1 MPVTLDRLIQHRVLA
16 PVHRAVPEL
25 LSRLVSA
32 PHPDVLL
39 AAALVSEQYSRG
51 HTCLALADV
60 PAMSFPV
67 TDREGEIRRYDDWP
81 TLESWSLALEESPLV
96 LTVRDARSVDE
107 SVLDRLNRP
116 LVFDRQFCRV
126 YMARCW
132 FCEQYLALRFAERLK
147 AAPLTF
153 PETPLKAH
161 LRTLF
166 PESEQESSRDQSRA
180 VERSIVR
187 SLAVI
192 TGGPGT
198 GKTTTVA
205 RLLALRL
212 MLEQDRAS
220 DADEPLR
227 ILLMAPT
234 GKAAQR
240 LKESLSGA
248 AQRLPVPETVQS
260 ALQGITTGTIHRLLG
275 WSPRPPE
282 QGGPYRHTADHPL
295 PADIVLVDEA
305 SMVDLELL
313 FHLVT
318 AVPDSAQLILMGDR
332 DQLVSVEAGGV
343 LGDLCSVLDEPDQ
356 GGQDQDTVDQD
367 TVEFAQKAGSPTL
380 RSCLSLLSFSHRFSR
395 VSQLG
400 RLAAAIRAGRT
411 DDVIDLLKT
420 GSADEMLWLS
430 SASSGAVVQDVV
442 HRVSEDWQECLAML
456 RETPGWSRAILTAMN
471 RIRVLCAHRDG
482 LTGENS
488 LNQLIA
494 NELQSTG
501 WLKPRH
507 GYYFGQPVM
516 VTANSYRQ
524 ELFNGDIGLVVQ
536 SPGRDGLSVLFEDSS
551 SSDGCRHIPVP
562 LMPETRTCFAMTIHK
577 SQGSEFPRVMVM
589 LPERDSPVLTRELL
603 YTAVTRVREEP
614 VGSGGQ
620 RRPGFLCIA
629 GSESILRSA
638 VGRRVRRTGGLR
650 DSVESRLEH

>member
-25 LSRLVSA
+25 LSRLESS

-60 PAMSFPV
+60 PSMSFPV
-67 TDREGEIRRYDDWP
+67 MDRDGEVRRYDDWP
-81 TLESWSLALEESPLV
+81 SLEAWVRALEESPLV
-96 LTVRDARSVDE
+96 FTVSDVRSVDE
-107 SVLDRLNRP
+107 ATLARLNRP
-116 LVFDRQFCRV
+116 LVFDRQSRRV
-126 YMARCW
+126 YTTRCW
-132 FCEQYLALRFAERLK
+132 FCEQHLALRFARRLK
-147 AAPLTF
+147 AAPSAF
-153 PETPLKAH
+153 PEASLIAH

-166 PESEQESSRDQSRA
+166 PESEQEAGRDQSRA
-180 VERSIVR
+180 VERSIAR

-212 MLEQDRAS
+212 LLEQDRSSNA
-220 DADEPLR
+220 AGPLR

-240 LKESLSGA
+240 LKESLSTA
-248 AQRLPVPETVQS
+248 AQRLSVPESVQS
-260 ALQGITTGTIHRLLG
+260 ALQNITTGTIHRLLG

-282 QGGPYRHTADHPL
+282 QGGPYRHAADHPL

-313 FHLVT
+313 YHLVT
-318 AVPDSAQLILMGDR
+318 AVPESAQLILMGDR

-343 LGDLCSVLDEPDQ
+343 LGDLCTVLDEPDGSKPDASSQ
-356 GGQDQDTVDQD
+356 N
-367 TVEFAQKAGSPTL
+367 QKTGPPSL
-380 RSCLSLLSFSHRFSR
+380 RSCLSLLTFSHRFAR
-395 VSQLG
+395 DSQLG
-400 RLAAAIRAGRT
+400 RLAAAIRAGRA
-411 DDVIDLLKT
+411 DDVIELLTT
-420 GSADEMLWLS
+420 GSPDEMQWLS
-430 SASSGAVVQDVV
+430 STSSTVVVSEVVRQVSGA
-442 HRVSEDWQECLAML
+442 WQECLSML
-456 RETPGWSRAILTAMN
+456 RETPGGSRAILTAMN

-482 LTGENS
+482 LTGETS

-494 NELQSTG
+494 NQLQATG
-501 WLKPRH
+501 WLNPRR

-516 VTANSYRQ
+516 VVANSYRQ
-524 ELFNGDIGLVVQ
+524 ELFNGDVGLVVQ
-536 SPGRDGLSVLFEDSS
+536 TPGRDGLAVLFEDPASE
-551 SSDGCRHIPVP
+551 DGCRHIPVP
-562 LMPETRTCFAMTIHK
+562 LMPETKTCFAMTVHK
-577 SQGSEFPRVMVM
+577 SQGSEFPRVVVM

-603 YTAVTRVREEP
+603 YTAVTRVRDQQAGME
-614 VGSGGQ
+614 SR

-638 VGRRVRRTGGLR
+638 ISRRVRRSGGLR
-650 DSVESRLEH
+650 DAVESRLDQEPDGG